1 MNSNMK
7 RLLTIGQL
15 SQRFGISRST
25 LLYYDKLGLLQPSG
39 RSTAGYRLYS
49 GADVK
54 RMEKIASLRDA
65 GLPLAAIAEILESS
79 STAAIEALKARL
91 QGIHDE
97 MKALRNQQTLVAK
110 LLGDKNLQLPGVMT
124 KERWVKMLRSA
135 GMDDQG
141 MERWHIEF
149 ERHDAKAHEVFLQS
163 LGLTQAEVNEI
174 QAWSRTGS
182 GGE

>member
-1 MNSNMK
+1 MK
-7 RLLTIGQL
+7 LILTIGQL
-15 SQRFGISRST
+15 SRQFEISRST

-39 RSTAGYRLYS
+39 RSDAGYRLYGS
-49 GADVK
+49 ADVE

-65 GLPLAAIAEILESS
+65 GLPLAIIAEILESS
-79 STAAIEALKARL
+79 STTAVEALKARL

-97 MKALRNQQTLVAK
+97 MKALRGQQTLIAK
-110 LLGDKNLQLPGVMT
+110 LLGDNNLRLPGVMT
-124 KERWVKMLRSA
+124 KERWVQILRSA

-163 LGLTQAEVNEI
+163 LGLTQAEINEI
-174 QAWSRTGS
+174 GAWSRAGS